1 MSTPP
6 ADSVEGLV
14 RALGDPGRYQVLV
27 MVLLCFNY
35 VPVSVNHLLMAFHG
49 FAPDHNC
56 RVSIGVTSRRG
67 IACISNEQDAAV
79 YNLIAYGLYVQVY
92 SLLVHMLVKG

>member
-14 RALGDPGRYQVLV
+14 RALGDPGRYQMLV

-49 FAPDHNC
+49 FTPEHNC
-56 RVSIGVTSRRG
+56 RVSMHVLGESSVEVS
-67 IACISNEQDAAV
+67 
-79 YNLIAYGLYVQVY
+79 
-92 SLLVHMLVKG
+92 